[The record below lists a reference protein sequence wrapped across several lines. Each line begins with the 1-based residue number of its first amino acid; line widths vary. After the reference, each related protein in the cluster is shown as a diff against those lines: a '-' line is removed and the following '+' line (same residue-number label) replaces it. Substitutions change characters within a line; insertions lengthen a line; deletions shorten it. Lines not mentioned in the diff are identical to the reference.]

1 MKPNFL
7 FRCLCV
13 EMQPTHHCFLAG
25 AVFLSLVSSTL
36 TFSRGASYASCQD
49 MTPGHISAHPLDPKQ
64 NHITLR
70 TSASSYLPGQLLTGV
85 ETGVTSLYSILSR
98 NTDYNM
104 KPSIFRLIC
113 IHSYSS
119 KLSGLHGLPAPGP

>member
-1 MKPNFL
+1 MMQHFP

-13 EMQPTHHCFLAG
+13 EMQPTLGCLLAG
-25 AVFLSLVSSTL
+25 AAFLSWASSTL
-36 TFSRGASYASCQD
+36 AFSRGASYSSCQD

-85 ETGVTSLYSILSR
+85 ATGVV
-98 NTDYNM
+98 
-104 KPSIFRLIC
+104 
-113 IHSYSS
+113 
-119 KLSGLHGLPAPGP
+119 GL